1 MGKEKTFRASPFDYM
16 QGGRISQLGEQYGV
30 DKSDYNVGYG
40 REDGGQGRTYKGG
53 REEYED
59 AIRQAAMSDYD
70 TRRTME
76 AQAMSGK
83 KKAQKYAEGGF
94 NNIEDV
100 IKANN
105 MRERW
110 HKNAGNGGSF
120 SSASDFAGQTHRAVE
135 REREKQTAA
144 YDKTY
149 AKTTDLNSLKD
160 KLMAEATDKAASAA
174 PIEPSDRM
182 ASVENRL
189 EGAASNRPPSL
200 YSKNNTDP
208 AKADDQKD
216 AARGFLSD
224 FTADVREGAGIKSD
238 IATGVSNAAKHVRD
252 AYGR

>member
-1 MGKEKTFRASPFDYM
+1 MGKKKTFRASPFDYM
-16 QGGRISQLGEQYGV
+16 KGGRIEQMGERYGV
-30 DKSDYNVGYG
+30 DKSDYNVGYD
-40 REDGGQGRTYKGG
+40 RNDGGTGRTYKGG
-53 REEYED
+53 RDDYEA
-59 AIRQAAMSDYD
+59 AIAKAAMSDYD

-94 NNIEDV
+94 NNIQDV

-135 REREKQTAA
+135 RERSKQTAA

-149 AKTTDLNSLKD
+149 AKTTDLNDLKD
-160 KLMAEATDKAASAA
+160 KLMAEATDKAAGSA

-182 ASVENRL
+182 ASVESRL

-224 FTADVREGAGIKSD
+224 FTADVREGAGIKND
-238 IATGVSNAAKHVRD
+238 ITTGVSNAAKHVRD